1 MRVALVAGDEAGH
14 AFPAFA
20 LAQQFTDAG
29 HDATVFTGVRWSDV
43 ELGRASI
50 AELAGLAAA
59 VGDDDSDAGAKLS
72 TRAARMAVRLA
83 PDLRGSYD
91 VVISDVITRA
101 GAWAADLVGLP
112 WIELS
117 PHPLYEQSCGLP
129 PIGMGLAAG
138 HGTGGR
144 LRDRLLRA
152 MSARAIAKGR
162 QQRVRARASIGLTAP
177 EHPAARL
184 IATWPALEVRRPDW
198 PADAHIVGP
207 LLWEP
212 TQQLFD
218 VPPSADPL
226 VMVAPSTAV
235 IGRDGLVDAALRAL
249 GTDVLGLSAR
259 VVLSGLGMPSAH
271 ECRAGAGARIAK
283 LVTGTGRQDAV
294 LAEASALICGAG
306 HGMLAKALGAGVP
319 VVMLPGGGDQPELAA
334 RVSRLGAGLTVRTPD
349 PDVIAAAVRRV
360 LGEPDFRAAARAVAA
375 SGAAIVD
382 PVAVVDRAV
391 ADGLS

>member
-29 HDATVFTGVRWSDV
+29 HDATVYTGVRWSDV

-138 HGTGGR
+138 HGTGGW
-144 LRDRLLRA
+144 A
-152 MSARAIAKGR
+152 
-162 QQRVRARASIGLTAP
+162 VRI
-177 EHPAARL
+177 
-184 IATWPALEVRRPDW
+184 RRPVAWAKSMEARGRSIW
-198 PADAHIVGP
+198 PNAA
-207 LLWEP
+207 
-212 TQQLFD
+212 
-218 VPPSADPL
+218 
-226 VMVAPSTAV
+226 APSCS
-235 IGRDGLVDAALRAL
+235 RRADSSVC
-249 GTDVLGLSAR
+249 GHAHRSA
-259 VVLSGLGMPSAH
+259 
-271 ECRAGAGARIAK
+271 
-283 LVTGTGRQDAV
+283 
-294 LAEASALICGAG
+294 
-306 HGMLAKALGAGVP
+306 
-319 VVMLPGGGDQPELAA
+319 
-334 RVSRLGAGLTVRTPD
+334 
-349 PDVIAAAVRRV
+349 
-360 LGEPDFRAAARAVAA
+360 
-375 SGAAIVD
+375 
-382 PVAVVDRAV
+382 
-391 ADGLS
+391 

>member
-29 HDATVFTGVRWSDV
+29 HDATVYTGVRWSDV

-138 HGTGGR
+138 HG
-144 LRDRLLRA
+144 
-152 MSARAIAKGR
+152 
-162 QQRVRARASIGLTAP
+162 
-177 EHPAARL
+177 
-184 IATWPALEVRRPDW
+184 
-198 PADAHIVGP
+198 
-207 LLWEP
+207 
-212 TQQLFD
+212 
-218 VPPSADPL
+218 
-226 VMVAPSTAV
+226 
-235 IGRDGLVDAALRAL
+235 
-249 GTDVLGLSAR
+249 
-259 VVLSGLGMPSAH
+259 
-271 ECRAGAGARIAK
+271 
-283 LVTGTGRQDAV
+283 
-294 LAEASALICGAG
+294 
-306 HGMLAKALGAGVP
+306 MLAKALGAGVP

-382 PVAVVDRAV
+382 PVAVVERAV